1 MHAYITYIHTKK
13 KKSRFLHIREDEP
26 FGLEEYSLR
35 YIGSCGE
42 RFVEGIE
49 EDRDQYDKGI
59 RGSVEILRRGYV
71 FAFDVSTD
79 TLTSYPTVF
88 VRKLTNSALEEVR
101 KRSSSKKKTKMM
113 NPEDVLEALANI
125 DMSVLKEDLKTKL
138 DEIKK
143 AEAQEKERKR
153 KRKLAQPSEEELKEQ
168 QRKLF
173 ATAAKVMMQKSLS
186 NNSTTS

>member
-1 MHAYITYIHTKK
+1 ML
-13 KKSRFLHIREDEP
+13 S
-26 FGLEEYSLR
+26 
-35 YIGSCGE
+35 
-42 RFVEGIE
+42 
-49 EDRDQYDKGI
+49 
-59 RGSVEILRRGYV
+59 
-71 FAFDVSTD
+71 
-79 TLTSYPTVF
+79 TVF

-113 NPEDVLEALANI
+113 NPEDVVEALANI
-125 DMSVLKEDLKTKL
+125 DMSVLKEELKTKL

-173 ATAAKVMMQKSLS
+173 ATAAKVMMQKPLS

>member
-1 MHAYITYIHTKK
+1 
-13 KKSRFLHIREDEP
+13 
-26 FGLEEYSLR
+26 
-35 YIGSCGE
+35 
-42 RFVEGIE
+42 
-49 EDRDQYDKGI
+49 
-59 RGSVEILRRGYV
+59 
-71 FAFDVSTD
+71 
-79 TLTSYPTVF
+79 
-88 VRKLTNSALEEVR
+88 
-101 KRSSSKKKTKMM
+101 MM